1 MLKKNLFFALF
12 LIIASC
18 QGTGSSYDPIVDG
31 VKDQAYYNTL
41 AYCQQLS
48 QQRGYMNADTKTS
61 AVAGAGAGAIFG
73 AILGGDL
80 AGAAV
85 GSAVGSGIGAGSQAM
100 QTKEEKKYIIVR
112 CLRSRGYNVIM

>member
-1 MLKKNLFFALF
+1 MLTKHLFFPLF
-12 LIIASC
+12 LIVTSC
-18 QGTGSSYDPIVDG
+18 NGTGSSYEPIVDG
-31 VKDQAYYNTL
+31 VKDQSYYNSL

-73 AILGGDL
+73 AVLGGDL
-80 AGAAV
+80 VGAAI
-85 GSAVGSGIGAGSQAM
+85 GSAAGSGIGLGSQVM

>member
-1 MLKKNLFFALF
+1 MLTKHLFCALF
-12 LIIASC
+12 LIFASC
-18 QGTGSSYDPIVDG
+18 NGTGSSYNPIVDG
-31 VKDQAYYNTL
+31 VKDQAYHNAL

-73 AILGGDL
+73 AVLGGDL
-80 AGAAV
+80 AGAAI
-85 GSAVGSGIGAGSQAM
+85 GSAVGSGVGLGSQAM
-100 QTKEEKKYIIVR
+100 QTKEEKKYIIVQ

>member
-1 MLKKNLFFALF
+1 MPKKHLFPALF
-12 LIIASC
+12 LIVASC
-18 QGTGSSYDPIVDG
+18 NGTGSSYEPIVDG
-31 VKDQAYYNTL
+31 ARDQSYHNSL

-48 QQRGYMNADTKTS
+48 QQRGYMNADTRTS

-73 AILGGDL
+73 AVLGGDL
-80 AGAAV
+80 ASAAI
-85 GSAVGSGIGAGSQAM
+85 GSAVGSGVGLGSQVM